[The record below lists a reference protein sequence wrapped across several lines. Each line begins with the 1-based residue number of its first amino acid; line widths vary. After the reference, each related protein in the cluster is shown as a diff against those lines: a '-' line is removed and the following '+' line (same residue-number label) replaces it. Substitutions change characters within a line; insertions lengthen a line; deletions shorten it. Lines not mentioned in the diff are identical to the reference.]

1 MRTPAKRHA
10 IFERG
15 YFAEKQARSLFVSD
29 ASTSTFR
36 LTGGAGFEK
45 VCQPMLRT
53 LFIGVF
59 LSIYIL
65 LVGPPLL
72 VYTLISRNPD
82 PLYWAGINGV
92 MFFVRTAG
100 VRVRVAGIER
110 IPPGVCLFVA
120 NHTSSA
126 DAPAVVGA
134 IPRRIAILLK
144 ESLFKWP
151 IVGQA
156 FLSAHFIPVN
166 RSARDAAIASVEKAT
181 DALKAGQSFLIYPE
195 GTRSPDGRLQEFK
208 KGAVVMAIKA
218 GVPIVPMA
226 CSGAH
231 RVMEKRSLVIHP
243 GEIVVEFLEP
253 IDSSGYSLDQRDIL
267 NEKIWEAMAAALP
280 PDQRPLDSLGAT
292 AEPAVS

>member
-1 MRTPAKRHA
+1 
-10 IFERG
+10 
-15 YFAEKQARSLFVSD
+15 
-29 ASTSTFR
+29 
-36 LTGGAGFEK
+36 
-45 VCQPMLRT
+45 MLRT
-53 LFIGVF
+53 FFIAVF

-72 VYTLISRNPD
+72 LYTLVSRNPN
-82 PLYWAGINGV
+82 PLYWAGVKGV
-92 MFFVRTAG
+92 LFFVKAVG
-100 VRVRVAGIER
+100 VKIRIIGTER

-144 ESLFKWP
+144 ESLFRWP

-156 FLSAHFIPVN
+156 FQLADFIPVN
-166 RSARDAAIASVEKAT
+166 RRERDAAIDSLEKAVE
-181 DALKAGQSFLIYPE
+181 ALRAGQSFLIYPE

-208 KGAVVMAIKA
+208 KGAAVMAVKA

-243 GEIVVEFLEP
+243 GEILVEFLPP
-253 IDSSGYSLDQRDIL
+253 IDPSGYTFETREAL
-267 NEKIWEAMAAALP
+267 NRHMHDALAAGLP
-280 PDQRPLDSLGAT
+280 PDQQPLDFVSAAT
-292 AEPAVS
+292 GKT

>member
-1 MRTPAKRHA
+1 
-10 IFERG
+10 
-15 YFAEKQARSLFVSD
+15 
-29 ASTSTFR
+29 
-36 LTGGAGFEK
+36 
-45 VCQPMLRT
+45 MLRT

-59 LSIYIL
+59 LSLYIL
-65 LVGPPLL
+65 IVGPPLL
-72 VYTLISRNPD
+72 IYTFITRNPD
-82 PLYWAGINGV
+82 PIYWAGVKGV
-92 MFFVRTAG
+92 MFFVRAVG
-100 VRVRVAGIER
+100 VKVRVKGLER
-110 IPPGVCLFVA
+110 IPAGVCLFAA

-134 IPRRIAILLK
+134 IPCRIVILLK

-156 FLSAHFIPVN
+156 FRSAHFIPVN

-181 DALKAGQSFLIYPE
+181 ESLKAGQSFLIYPE

-208 KGAVVMAIKA
+208 KGAVMMAIKA

-231 RVMEKRSLVIHP
+231 RIMEKNSLVIHP

-253 IDSSGYSLDQRDIL
+253 IDASKYSLEERDIL
-267 NEKIWEAMAAALP
+267 NERVSMAMAAALP
-280 PDQRPLDSLGAT
+280 PDQQPIGQ
-292 AEPAVS
+292 

>member
-1 MRTPAKRHA
+1 
-10 IFERG
+10 
-15 YFAEKQARSLFVSD
+15 
-29 ASTSTFR
+29 
-36 LTGGAGFEK
+36 
-45 VCQPMLRT
+45 MLRT
-53 LFIGVF
+53 AFIGVF

-72 VYTLISRNPD
+72 LYTLISRNPD

-92 MFFVRTAG
+92 MFFVQAVG
-100 VRVRVAGIER
+100 IRVRVVGKER
-110 IPPGVCLFVA
+110 IPAGVCLFVA

-156 FLSAHFIPVN
+156 FTLARFIPVN
-166 RSARDAAIASVEKAT
+166 RRERDSALESLDKAIE
-181 DALKAGQSFLIYPE
+181 ALRAGQSFLIYPE

-208 KGAVVMAIKA
+208 KGAAVMAIKA

-231 RVMEKRSLVIHP
+231 RVMQKRSLVIQP
-243 GEIVVEFLEP
+243 GEILVEFVDP
-253 IDSSGYSLDQRDIL
+253 IDASAYTYEQRDELIQQVHD
-267 NEKIWEAMAAALP
+267 AVAAALP
-280 PDQRPLDSLGAT
+280 PDQRPIGFPGAT
-292 AEPAVS
+292 LETT